1 MADSGTSQDK
11 DGVRKGII
19 AWFAYNPVAANLLML
34 VIITVGLGSGLS
46 IQRAMFPAFDI
57 EMIWIDAPYPG
68 AAPEEVEQ
76 GVILKIEEAINDLEG
91 IKRVES
97 DSAESYGS
105 VMIEPHE
112 GTDLGNLMSDVQNRV
127 DAIAHF
133 PGEAEKPIVSQP
145 ELLFPALIVQLSG
158 DIGERS
164 MKAIAQ
170 EVRRELLT
178 YPNVSAASVVGARD
192 YEISIEI
199 SEQLLREYHLTLGQ
213 VADIIAASSLDLP
226 AGSVRTDNGDIM
238 LRTKTQAYVQRDF
251 ESIVL
256 KSFPDG
262 TRLLLGEIANV
273 NDGFVDGAGFAAFNG
288 KYSLGVQVFAMG
300 KQDIIRTADDAKAY
314 VAEKLPQLPKGVK
327 LDIWYDSTYY
337 LKDRLAMMLKNL
349 AMGALLVFI
358 ILALFLEIK
367 LAFWVM
373 VGIPVCFLGAMAVI
387 HTPYIGASLNMI
399 SIFGFILVL
408 GIVVDDAIIMGE
420 SAYSETEEH
429 GHSVN
434 TVIDGVHRVAT
445 PATFGVLTTIVAF
458 MPTLFIDGIFAAF
471 PEACGWVV
479 IFCLVFSLVESKWIL
494 PAHLA
499 HSKPTRNRLLLSI
512 DHLQEGVNRTLRKF
526 VDERYRPFMSLCV
539 RNRYATLA
547 FFISL
552 LILSSGLIAGGAVRT
567 VLAPDTPGEFLA
579 VELRM
584 SEGVPKERTL
594 QAVRDI
600 AVSFAEMEEEYR
612 RETGRDE
619 RLLQHMATYTF
630 NRINGRI
637 DVELSKEDE
646 RTITTREIE
655 QRWREAVGQVH
666 GADVFSITSA
676 EGPELGADVA
686 FDLMHNDIVTL
697 RKAAAEL
704 EEAMRH
710 YDGVYDIR
718 NGVGDT
724 ADEFHLDILPEA
736 ESLGLTRLDLASQ
749 VRHAFYGAEAQ
760 RIQRGID
767 EVKVMVRY
775 PEADRENVNTLN
787 NMFIRTPNGDE
798 IPFETVAQL
807 DVKQGLRKATRINYQ
822 RAAEVTA
829 EVNKKLVEPARV
841 IADIENRIIPE
852 LKEKYPGLSYALSGA
867 ADEEAKMARS
877 MMIGFGLALFGI
889 YALLAIPTKSYLQPL
904 IIMGVIPFGMIGAI
918 FGHWVT
924 GYPLSMMSLMGV
936 IALSGVVVNDSLIL
950 VDFVNKAVV
959 KGENRYEAVVRAGT
973 KRFRA
978 ILLTSLTTFFGLI
991 PMLLERTSQAE
1002 SMVPMAISL
1011 AFGIMFATVITLLL
1025 LPCLY
1030 MILED
1035 LARWRAGRSESVA
1048 LGQA

>member
-1 MADSGTSQDK
+1 MSIEPQERRRS
-11 DGVRKGII
+11 GII
-19 AWFAYNPVAANLLML
+19 SWFAYNPVAANLLML
-34 VIITVGLGSGLS
+34 VIIAVGIGSALS
-46 IQRAMFPAFDI
+46 IQREMFPAFDI

-76 GVILKIEEAINDLEG
+76 GVVLKIEEAINDLEG

-97 DSAESYGS
+97 DSFESAATI
-105 VMIEPHE
+105 MIEPIE
-112 GTDLGNLMSDVQNRV
+112 GTDLNSLMSDVQNRV

-133 PGEAEKPIVSQP
+133 PEEAEKPIISQP
-145 ELLFPALIVQLSG
+145 QLLFPALIVQLSG
-158 DIGERS
+158 NVAERS

-170 EVRRELLT
+170 EIRRDLLT
-178 YPNVSAASVVGARD
+178 YPNVSAASVVGDRD

-199 SEQLLREYHLTLGQ
+199 SEQLLREYHLTLGE
-213 VADIIAASSLDLP
+213 VSNIIAASSLDLP

-238 LRTKTQAYVQRDF
+238 LRTKAQAYVQQDF
-251 ESIVL
+251 ENLVL

-262 TRLLLGEIANV
+262 TRLLLGDIANV
-273 NDGFVDGAGFAAFNG
+273 NDGFTDGAGFAAFNG
-288 KYSLGVQVFAMG
+288 TYSLGVQVFAMG
-300 KQDIIRTADDAKAY
+300 EQDLIATAEDVRAY
-314 VAEKLPQLPKGVK
+314 VATKAHTLPKGIT
-327 LDIWYDSTYY
+327 LDIWNDSTYY
-337 LKDRLAMMLKNL
+337 LIDRLGMMMRNL

-373 VGIPVCFLGAMAVI
+373 IGIPICFLGAMAMI

-420 SAYSETEEH
+420 SAYAETEEY
-429 GHSVN
+429 GHSVAN
-434 TVIDGVHRVAT
+434 VVAGVRRVAT

-458 MPTLFIDGIFAAF
+458 MPTLFIDGIFGAF

-479 IFCLVFSLVESKWIL
+479 IMCLVFSLIESKWIL

-499 HSKPTRNRLLLSI
+499 HSKPTRNRFLLKI
-512 DHLQEGVNRTLRKF
+512 DHVQEAVNRGLRYF
-526 VDERYRPFMSLCV
+526 VKNHYQPLMKRCV
-539 RNRYATLA
+539 RNRYSTLA

-552 LILSSGLIAGGAVRT
+552 LILSSGLIAGGSVRT
-567 VLAPDTPGEFLA
+567 ILAPDTPGEFLN

-584 SEGVPKERTL
+584 SDGIPKERTL

-600 AVSFAEMEEEYR
+600 ALAFKTLEDEYR

-619 RLLQHMATYTF
+619 KLLKHMATYTF
-630 NRINGRI
+630 NRVNGRI
-637 DVELSKEDE
+637 DVELTKEDK
-646 RTITTREIE
+646 RTISTREIE
-655 QRWREAVGQVH
+655 QLWRDTVGQVH
-666 GADVFSITSA
+666 GADVFAITSA
-676 EGPELGADVA
+676 EGPDMGADVA
-686 FDLMHNDIVTL
+686 FDLMHGDINLL
-697 RKAAAEL
+697 REAAADL
-704 EEAMRH
+704 EEALRH
-710 YDGVYDIR
+710 YNGVYDIR

-724 ADEFHLDILPEA
+724 SDEFHLDILPEA

-767 EVKVMVRY
+767 EIKVMVRY
-775 PEADRENVNTLN
+775 PEADRENVNSLN
-787 NMFIRTPNGDE
+787 NMFIRTPGGDE
-798 IPFETVAQL
+798 VPFASVAQME
-807 DVKQGLRKATRINYQ
+807 VKQGLRKATRINYQ
-822 RAAEVTA
+822 RASEVTA
-829 EVNKKLVEPARV
+829 EVNKQIVEPSK
-841 IADIENRIIPE
+841 IISEVKTNVMPG
-852 LKEKYPGLSYALSGA
+852 LIEKYPGLSYALSGA

-877 MMIGFGLALFGI
+877 MMIGFSLALFGI
-889 YALLAIPTKSYLQPL
+889 YALLAIPTKSYLQPF

-950 VDFVNKAVV
+950 VDFVNKAVLR
-959 KGENRYEAVVRAGT
+959 GENRYDAVVEAG
-973 KRFRA
+973 KRRFRA

-1035 LARWRAGRSESVA
+1035 LAEWRAAREEA
-1048 LGQA
+1048 AATPLTQN